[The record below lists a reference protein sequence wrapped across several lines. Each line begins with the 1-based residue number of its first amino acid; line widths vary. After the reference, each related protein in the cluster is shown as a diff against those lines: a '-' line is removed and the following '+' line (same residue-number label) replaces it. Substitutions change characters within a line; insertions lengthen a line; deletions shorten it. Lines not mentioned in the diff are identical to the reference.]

1 MLKNFYWSS
10 AVLLFAV
17 IPGWTADVTIIA
29 VDPFGH
35 MLKGCSVEQFISQDA
50 GHQNFASKF
59 SGLRSAEDLPFG
71 QYKVTLSCPGL
82 IVNLNGPISLGP
94 AGTVSVGGENEHSAA
109 VLSKLLGVADFGPSG
124 VPEAVVKVDHLAQS
138 DTRTRWIKLV
148 ALYSDDI
155 LVMALS
161 AENKAT
167 LVHPHRG
174 KYWLALFDEGDL
186 VCQGTVEL
194 PGELRDAVSIDVAA
208 GCVIAV
214 CTVQKVPETSGKL
227 QGAN

>member
-1 MLKNFYWSS
+1 MPRNSHWSF
-10 AVLLFAV
+10 AVLFFGV
-17 IPGWTADVTIIA
+17 IPAWAADVTIIA

-35 MLKGCSVEQFISQDA
+35 MLKGCSVEQFISQDV

-71 QYKVTLSCPGL
+71 QYKATLACPGL
-82 IVNLNGPISLGP
+82 ILNVNGWIPLGP

-109 VLSKLLGVADFGPSG
+109 VLSTLLGTADFGSSR
-124 VPEAVVKVDHLAQS
+124 VPETAVKVDHLARS

-148 ALYSDDI
+148 ALYSDDS
-155 LVMALS
+155 LVKSLS
-161 AENKAT
+161 ADYTAT
-167 LVHPHRG
+167 LVHPQRG

-186 VCQGTVEL
+186 VCQGTIEL

-208 GCVIAV
+208 GCAMAV
-214 CTVQKVPETSGKL
+214 RTLQKYNPPAPPK
-227 QGAN
+227 